1 MKELFTP
8 SHFKAENHLPILKQ
22 IKETGVKFYIT
33 GSFALS
39 VFKIIRRP
47 INDLDIIVK
56 TREDFELM
64 YEKFGGE
71 LFEDYE
77 KIKDTLTDVLTYA
90 NQIRTKINTVDV
102 CIFCIEDE
110 ETLSV
115 ELDGEIFHVSY
126 PHSTINAKFLY
137 VNNILGNVD
146 YLNKESGIIEIQ
158 KLKRLKKH
166 LADIQDYCIFV
177 ESKRID

>member
-8 SHFKAENHLPILKQ
+8 SHFKAENHLPILRQ
-22 IKETGVKFYIT
+22 IKETGVKFYVT

-39 VFKIIRRP
+39 ILKIIRRP

-102 CIFCIEDE
+102 CVFYIQDE
-110 ETLSV
+110 KTLSV
-115 ELDGEIFHVSY
+115 ELDGENFDISQ
-126 PHSTINAKFLY
+126 PSSIINAKFLY

>member
-56 TREDFELM
+56 TREDFENHASCAHQVI
-64 YEKFGGE
+64 KFIS
-71 LFEDYE
+71 
-77 KIKDTLTDVLTYA
+77 KK
-90 NQIRTKINTVDV
+90 TKPT
-102 CIFCIEDE
+102 
-110 ETLSV
+110 
-115 ELDGEIFHVSY
+115 
-126 PHSTINAKFLY
+126 
-137 VNNILGNVD
+137 
-146 YLNKESGIIEIQ
+146 
-158 KLKRLKKH
+158 RLIH
-166 LADIQDYCIFV
+166 PWHGP
-177 ESKRID
+177 R